1 MLNFKS
7 LALKITAL
15 FFLATTFQSANA
27 AEINMPGLSGSLT
40 STITSGFS
48 MRAAEIDCNLLDGYN
63 TDAHKNAGTV
73 ALRTSRGEDA
83 TLDYIVGGSARGCA
97 KARTDTYGNTT
108 NQAIDLG
115 NANSNNDS
123 LNYEAGDIFSASQS
137 VYSSFT
143 GMTDGGLNV
152 DFSFTA
158 SVDPALDISPP
169 AWEEFTNEAKDAFEN
184 DTTLLDFYISGSEDV
199 GNSYVDF
206 SLGKSVTSWGEST
219 FIPIGMNGLV
229 TNPLDLSKLTSPSS
243 GIKEALVP
251 VENITLTT
259 GLADGSSLEAY
270 YQFKHRMVGIP
281 ASGSYFGSET
291 FGPGAESLIA
301 TGTNTYEKENPDAC
315 PGLLVTSG
323 ATANAS
329 GNTYA
334 SMGFA
339 HGAGRDCTAANAAAF
354 SHNKT
359 NNTYQAFNTL
369 DLALAG
375 LRQMGATEVGASIG
389 VGKAHKFGTDRDG
402 SGTDDDNSA
411 GVVAANSGSAA
422 DIGKLLTSI
431 SGLPDFTFDMRGTVD
446 VRIASDGL
454 FAEPRDDGQ
463 FGLKWSKYFD
473 NVGSGLDFSVS
484 YANYHSKVP
493 YIQFSMPGALF
504 ASDALGAYLLA
515 AGDFQGTLD
524 TAAGGNIMSAGTDAA
539 GTFQLNGTENVYKAL
554 TNAAMSSGIC
564 TAVTKANLATALG
577 YTDATTEQKEAAY
590 TAAYYKE
597 ISDGQIVHDSSQCM
611 KWGLGDA
618 SDALDAS
625 VTSLPDAAGSAAA
638 QLGGDY
644 TTTYDATVT
653 TVSTALIGTG
663 ARLFAAV
670 TPMAFIDYRVIF
682 PEDLQVLSLSGS
694 TNFGGTTVQAEMA
707 YRPNFPLATGAGN
720 QVNQLNDKN
729 GANDALNMVAV
740 AGGYASAAGLAGFN
754 ALIDGVCQQATGAS
768 CGAPGNATA
777 NSAFFYGGLGAYER
791 SDLGDVWDA
800 NGNSTTDLTSRYYS
814 KPYIKYDVITGTLG
828 TTTLFQASHPL
839 TVGLGA
845 DSSVFLSEIGFVR
858 VNNMNDSVNGHVA
871 RGGWN
876 EGVAAG
882 TEKCLGAFGTS
893 KAVVSTA
900 AAAISNVGSGVVDA
914 LFGNGGY
921 CENKPGAD
929 DFALTYRL
937 IGSATYNNINNSQWS
952 FSPNFAWSHDP
963 HGYAPSSM
971 GGFVEGRQ
979 SLSLGAD
986 FSKNDLRIS
995 TSYVDYMGDELSQLS
1010 ADKDYLS
1017 LAVSYA
1023 F

>member
-40 STITSGFS
+40 STFTSGFS
-48 MRAAEIDCNLLDGYN
+48 MRVAEIDCNLLDGYN

-73 ALRTSRGEDA
+73 ALRTARGEDA

-123 LNYEAGDIFSASQS
+123 LNFEAGDIFSASQS

-169 AWEEFTNEAKDAFEN
+169 AWEEFTDEAKNAFEN
-184 DTTLLDFYISGSEDV
+184 DATLLDFYISGSEDV
-199 GNSYVDF
+199 GNTYVDF

-229 TNPLDLSKLTSPSS
+229 TNPLDLSKLTSPSA
-243 GIKEALVP
+243 GIKEALIP
-251 VENITLTT
+251 VENITLAT
-259 GLADGSSLEAY
+259 GLADGSNLEAY

-301 TGTNTYEKENPDAC
+301 TGTRTYERENPDDC
-315 PGLLVTSG
+315 PGLMVTSG
-323 ATANAS
+323 STTNKD
-329 GNTYA
+329 GNTFT
-334 SMGFA
+334 SFGFA
-339 HGAGRDCTAANAAAF
+339 HGAGQACNAANIAAF

-359 NNTYQAFNTL
+359 SDTYKAFSIL
-369 DLALAG
+369 DLAFAG
-375 LRQMGATEVGASIG
+375 LKQMDAASFGSAIG
-389 VGKAHKFGTDRDG
+389 LGKTHVFVSDRDG
-402 SGTDDDNSA
+402 SSTADGNSA
-411 GVVAANSGSAA
+411 GVIAANSGTTT
-422 DIGKLLTSI
+422 DIGKGLASI
-431 SGLPDFTFDMRGTVD
+431 ATLVEPFYGNRGTVD
-446 VRIASDGL
+446 LYATSSDGL

-473 NVGSGLDFSVS
+473 DVGTGLDFSVS

-504 ASDALGAYLLA
+504 ASDALGAYLLSSA
-515 AGDFQGTLD
+515 DFQGITG
-524 TAAGGNIMSAGTDAA
+524 APGDAV
-539 GTFQLNGTENVYKAL
+539 GTFELAGTENIYKAL

-564 TAVTKANLATALG
+564 TAVTKGSLATALG

-590 TAAYYKE
+590 VSAYYKE
-597 ISDGQIVHDSSQCM
+597 INDGQIVHDSSQCM
-611 KWGLGDA
+611 NWALGTSADA
-618 SDALDAS
+618 FDLS
-625 VTSLPDAAGSAAA
+625 VTSLPDAAGSAAGA
-638 QLGGDY
+638 AA
-644 TTTYDATVT
+644 YDATYT
-653 TVSTALIGTG
+653 ATASALGTALIGTG

-670 TPMAFIDYRVIF
+670 TPMSFIDYRGIF

-694 TNFGGTTVQAEMA
+694 TNVGGTTVQAEMA

-754 ALIDGVCQQATGAS
+754 ALIDGVCQAATQAS
-768 CGAPGNATA
+768 CGAAGNSTA

-882 TEKCLGAFGTS
+882 TEKCLGAFGSS
-893 KAVVSTA
+893 KTGLSGAGA
-900 AAAISNVGSGVVDA
+900 PISNIGSGVVDA

-979 SLSLGAD
+979 SLSLGAN

>member
-27 AEINMPGLSGSLT
+27 AEFNMPGLSGSLT
-40 STITSGFS
+40 STFTSGFS
-48 MRAAEIDCNLLDGYN
+48 MRTAEIDCNLLDGYN

-73 ALRTSRGEDA
+73 ALRTARGEDA

-108 NQAIDLG
+108 NKAIDLG

-169 AWEEFTNEAKDAFEN
+169 AWEEFTDEAKGAFEN
-184 DTTLLDFYISGSEDV
+184 DATLLDFYISGSEDV

-229 TNPLDLSKLTSPSS
+229 TNPLDLSKLTSPSA
-243 GIKEALVP
+243 GIKEALIP
-251 VENITLTT
+251 VENISLAT
-259 GLADGSSLEAY
+259 GLADGSNLEAY

-301 TGTNTYEKENPDAC
+301 TGTGLYERENPDAC

-329 GNTYA
+329 GTTYA
-334 SMGFA
+334 SLGFA
-339 HGAGRDCTAANAAAF
+339 HGAGRDCTAANIAAF

-359 NNTYQAFNTL
+359 SNTYQAFSTL

-375 LRQMGATEVGASIG
+375 LKQMTATEVGASIAA
-389 VGKAHKFGTDRDG
+389 GKAHVFVTNRDG
-402 SGTDDDNSA
+402 SSTADANSA
-411 GVVAANSGSAA
+411 GVVAANSGTAT
-422 DIGKLLTSI
+422 DIGKLLATI
-431 SGLPDFTFDMRGTVD
+431 SALDDFTYDSRGTVD
-446 VRIASDGL
+446 VRISSRDGL

-473 NVGSGLDFSVS
+473 GVGTGLDFSVS

-504 ASDALGAYLLA
+504 ASDALGAYLTA
-515 AGDFQGTLD
+515 AADFQGITGVPGD
-524 TAAGGNIMSAGTDAA
+524 GA
-539 GTFQLNGTENVYKAL
+539 GTFELNGTENVYKAL

-564 TAVTKANLATALG
+564 TAVTKGNLATALG
-577 YTDATTEQKEAAY
+577 YSSATSEQKEAAY
-590 TAAYYKE
+590 IAAYYKE
-597 ISDGQIVHDSSQCM
+597 INEGQIVHDSSQCM

-618 SDALDAS
+618 SDTLDAS
-625 VTSLPDAAGSAAA
+625 VTSLPDAAGTAAA
-638 QLGGDY
+638 LAGGNY
-644 TTTYDATVT
+644 TTTYNA
-653 TVSTALIGTG
+653 TVSTVGTALVGTG

-670 TPMAFIDYRVIF
+670 TPMAFIDYTGIF

-720 QVNQLNDKN
+720 QINQLNDKN

-740 AGGYASAAGLAGFN
+740 GSGYASALGLAGFN
-754 ALIDGVCQQATGAS
+754 ALIDGVCQAATLAS
-768 CGAPGNATA
+768 CGAAGNATA

-828 TTTLFQASHPL
+828 TTTSFQASHPV

-893 KAVVSTA
+893 KAVVSSA

-979 SLSLGAD
+979 SLSLGAN
-986 FSKNDLRIS
+986 FSRNDLRIS

>member
-1 MLNFKS
+1 
-7 LALKITAL
+7 
-15 FFLATTFQSANA
+15 
-27 AEINMPGLSGSLT
+27 
-40 STITSGFS
+40 
-48 MRAAEIDCNLLDGYN
+48 MRIADIDCNLLDGYN
-63 TDAHKNAGTV
+63 TDAHKNAGTT
-73 ALRTSRGEDA
+73 ALRTARGEDA

-97 KARTDTYGNTT
+97 KARKDTYGNTT
-108 NQAIDLG
+108 NKAIDLG

-143 GMTDGGLNV
+143 GMTDGGLNI
-152 DFSFTA
+152 DFSFAA
-158 SVDPALDISPP
+158 SVDPAQDIHAP
-169 AWEEFTNEAKDAFEN
+169 AWEEFTDKAKSAFE
-184 DTTLLDFYISGSEDV
+184 DDVTLLDFYISGSEDV
-199 GNSYVDF
+199 GDTYIDF

-229 TNPLDLSKLTSPSS
+229 TNALDLSKLTSPSA
-243 GIKEALVP
+243 GIKEALIP
-251 VENITLTT
+251 VENVSLAT
-259 GLADGSSLEAY
+259 GLADGSNLEAY

-301 TGTNTYEKENPDAC
+301 TGTNSYEKENPDSC

-329 GNTYA
+329 GDTYTGF
-334 SMGFA
+334 GFA
-339 HGAGRDCTAANAAAF
+339 HGAGRDCTAANIAAF

-359 NNTYQAFNTL
+359 GNTYQAFSIL

-375 LRQMGATEVGASIG
+375 LKQMTATEAAISIG
-389 VGKAHKFGTDRDG
+389 AGKAHKFVTDRDG
-402 SGTDDDNSA
+402 AATEDANSA
-411 GVVAANSGSAA
+411 GVIAANSGTST
-422 DIGKLLTSI
+422 DIGKLLTTINS
-431 SGLPDFTFDMRGTVD
+431 LDDFTYDNRGTVD
-446 VRIASDGL
+446 VRISSRDGL
-454 FAEPRDDGQ
+454 FAEPKDDGQ

-473 NVGSGLDFSVS
+473 GVGTGLDFSVS

-504 ASDALGAYLLA
+504 ASDALGAYLTA

-524 TAAGGNIMSAGTDAA
+524 GASGPMAAGTDAR
-539 GTFQLNGTENVYKAL
+539 GTFELQGTENIYKAL
-554 TNAAMSSGIC
+554 TNAAMSSGVC
-564 TAVTKANLATALG
+564 TAVTKSNLATALG
-577 YTDATTEQKEAAY
+577 YSSATTEQKEAAY
-590 TAAYYKE
+590 VAAYYKE
-597 ISDGQIVHDSSQCM
+597 ITEGQIVHDASQCM
-611 KWGLGDA
+611 KWALGDA

-638 QLGGDY
+638 QLGGSY
-644 TTTYDATVT
+644 TTTYDETAAKLGG
-653 TVSTALIGTG
+653 ALIGTG

-670 TPMAFIDYRVIF
+670 TPIALIDYTGVF

-720 QVNQLNDKN
+720 QINQLNDKN

-740 AGGYASAAGLAGFN
+740 AGGYATAQGLAGFN
-754 ALIDGVCQQATGAS
+754 ALIDGVCQIATQAS
-768 CGAPGNATA
+768 CGSLGNSTA
-777 NSAFFYGGLGAYER
+777 NSIPFYTGLGAYER

-828 TTTLFQASHPL
+828 TTTSFQASHPV

-845 DSSVFLSEIGFVR
+845 DSSVFLSEFGFVR
-858 VNNMNDSVNGHVA
+858 VNNMDNAANGHVA

-876 EGVAAG
+876 EGVAAA
-882 TEKCLGAFGTS
+882 TDKCLGAFGTS
-893 KAVVSTA
+893 KAVVASA
-900 AAAISNVGSGVVDA
+900 AAAISNIGSGVVDA

-963 HGYAPSSM
+963 QGYAPTSM

-979 SLSLGAD
+979 SLSLGAN
-986 FSKNDLRIS
+986 FTKNDLRIS

>member
-40 STITSGFS
+40 STLTSGFS
-48 MRAAEIDCNLLDGYN
+48 MRVAEIDCNLLDGYN

-73 ALRTSRGEDA
+73 ALRTARGEDA
-83 TLDYIVGGSARGCA
+83 TLDYIAGGSARGCA

-169 AWEEFTNEAKDAFEN
+169 AWEEFTDEAKGAFEN
-184 DTTLLDFYISGSEDV
+184 DATLLDFYISGSEDV

-229 TNPLDLSKLTSPSS
+229 TNPLDLSKLTSPSA
-243 GIKEALVP
+243 GIKEALIP
-251 VENITLTT
+251 VENITLAT
-259 GLADGSSLEAY
+259 GLADGSNLEAY

-301 TGTNTYEKENPDAC
+301 TGTRTYEKENPDDC

-323 ATANAS
+323 ATVNAS
-329 GNTYA
+329 GTSYA
-334 SMGFA
+334 SLGFA
-339 HGAGRDCTAANAAAF
+339 HGAGQACTAANIAAF

-359 NNTYQAFNTL
+359 SDTYKAFSTL
-369 DLALAG
+369 DLAFAG
-375 LRQMGATEVGASIG
+375 LKQMDATSFGAGIG
-389 VGKAHKFGTDRDG
+389 LGKTHVFVSDRDG
-402 SGTDDDNSA
+402 SSTADGNSA
-411 GVVAANSGSAA
+411 GVIAANSGTAT
-422 DIGKLLTSI
+422 DIGKGLASI
-431 SGLPDFTFDMRGTVD
+431 STLANPVFANRGTVD
-446 VRIASDGL
+446 LYATSSDGL

-473 NVGSGLDFSVS
+473 GVGTGLDFSVS

-504 ASDALGAYLLA
+504 ASDALGAYLLSSA
-515 AGDFQGTLD
+515 DFQGIT
-524 TAAGGNIMSAGTDAA
+524 GVPGDAA
-539 GTFQLNGTENVYKAL
+539 GTFELAGTENIYKAL

-564 TAVTKANLATALG
+564 TAVTKGNLATALG
-577 YTDATTEQKEAAY
+577 YSSATTEQKEAAY

-625 VTSLPDAAGSAAA
+625 VTSLPDAAGTAAA
-638 QLGGDY
+638 LAGGNY

-653 TVSTALIGTG
+653 SVGTALIGTG

-670 TPMAFIDYRVIF
+670 TPMSFIDYRGIF

-694 TNFGGTTVQAEMA
+694 TNFGGTTFQAEMA

-740 AGGYASAAGLAGFN
+740 AGGYASTAGLAGFN
-754 ALIDGVCQQATGAS
+754 ALIDGVCQAATQAS
-768 CGAPGNATA
+768 CGAAGNSTA

-828 TTTLFQASHPL
+828 TTTSFQASHPV

-900 AAAISNVGSGVVDA
+900 AAAISNIGSGVVDA

-979 SLSLGAD
+979 SLSLGAN